1 MNNLYFKIGLV
12 YILFLLI
19 IISGIFLAKIGR
31 SLNTKIFALH
41 KIISILTIVAS
52 SIFISQFYKSFGTSP
67 IVLIFIVLSILFTL
81 LEIITGAILS
91 FEKPNN
97 LIILYLHK
105 YIPVIILIFTSLT
118 VYFLVFK
125 K

>member
-67 IVLIFIVLSILFTL
+67 IVLIFIVLQ
-81 LEIITGAILS
+81 
-91 FEKPNN
+91 
-97 LIILYLHK
+97 
-105 YIPVIILIFTSLT
+105 
-118 VYFLVFK
+118 
-125 K
+125 